1 MVEYMGC
8 FFCTYCVTETEI
20 SVQITFNCD
29 LLTIKLKNAFSKC
42 RGKQTRF
49 CQNLGFTDKSQQS
62 LVSRLRAFIK
72 EMRACNYVSGI

>member
-29 LLTIKLKNAFSKC
+29 LTIKLKNAFSN
-42 RGKQTRF
+42 RLGKEPRF
-49 CQNLGFTDKSQQS
+49 CQKLGFTDKSQQS